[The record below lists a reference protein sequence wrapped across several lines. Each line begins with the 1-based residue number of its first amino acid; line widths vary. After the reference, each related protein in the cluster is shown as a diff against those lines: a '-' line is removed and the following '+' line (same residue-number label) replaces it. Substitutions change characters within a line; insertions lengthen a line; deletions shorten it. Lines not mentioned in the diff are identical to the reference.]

1 MCDNFS
7 GERWVHPPTCRI
19 EVGALLRPS
28 SPWWC
33 SGQERAENVE
43 NVVAG
48 ALRRAWACGLR
59 VRFMFQAFW
68 GSWVDVP
75 QTAFSL
81 HPLLSQKWVGAPT
94 IVHCSSEFPQAPFF
108 PRG

>member
-1 MCDNFS
+1 M
-7 GERWVHPPTCRI
+7 HLPTCRT

-33 SGQERAENVE
+33 SGQERAEKVE

-59 VRFMFQAFW
+59 VRIMFQACW

-75 QTAFSL
+75 QTAFSFY
-81 HPLLSQKWVGAPT
+81 PLFGSEVGGYTDFCPL
-94 IVHCSSEFPQAPFF
+94 P
-108 PRG
+108 